1 MKKNII
7 FLSLVFYLYFVNNSH
22 AYLDPVSGSFI
33 IQGLLALIAAI
44 IFYIR
49 NPKRLFQDAIN
60 LISKL
65 KKKIHSKISKNK
77 NI

>member
-7 FLSLVFYLYFVNNSH
+7 FLSLVFYLYFVNNSY
-22 AYLDPVSGSFI
+22 AYLDPVSGGFI

-65 KKKIHSKISKNK
+65 KKKIHDKISKNK
-77 NI
+77 KI